1 MSGYFELRSEIDSV
15 ISRII
20 SIQNTDIPRRINE
33 NTGDVIPTMG
43 QTGNWEHNIK
53 PRTNEFIAEFQ
64 RISNLIAFDK
74 LDLILHYLLE
84 LEELSKNALQLLAY
98 STAENYELTNAA
110 IDKVIKHLNTP
121 LDLDSLDLKYSD
133 KVNLTDI
140 KYVYDQVKNHIPFDE
155 QGEIF
160 TFIQSTSDKEK
171 LKFISMRLLDLF
183 ELCKRPITLDQSNR
197 IKQITKQIEDAA
209 NISNSVTQVQEIA
222 QQFKENVSKLA
233 SDSLLRLYDTE
244 ANKLEKQIYRLNF
257 WIICCITIV
266 ILTMCLKLVFIII
279 LSDFFKDVWNFSSFV
294 LLIFSFSALITYL
307 IKDRNRLI
315 KLHNHYNLNS
325 LELAALPSYMGE
337 LDKAQRKELYISLA
351 PNYFRGIY
359 PEASDKEEPHKNEL
373 ESVTKTINDIQ
384 KILQETKNLSKN

>member
-15 ISRII
+15 ISSII
-20 SIQNTDIPRRINE
+20 SIQNTEIPRRINE
-33 NTGDVIPTMG
+33 NTGDVFPTMG
-43 QTGNWEHNIK
+43 QTGDWEHNIK
-53 PRTNEFIAEFQ
+53 RKTNEFIAEFQ

-74 LDLILHYLLE
+74 LALVLHYLLE
-84 LEELSKNALQLLAY
+84 LEELSKNALQLLAH

-110 IDKVIKHLNTP
+110 IDKVNKHLDTP

-133 KVNLTDI
+133 KVNLSDI
-140 KYVYDQVKNHIPFDE
+140 KYVYDQIKNHIPFDE

-160 TFIQSTSDKEK
+160 TYIQSTSDQEK

-197 IKQITKQIEDAA
+197 IKQITKQIENAA

-266 ILTMCLKLVFIII
+266 ILTMCLKLIFIII

-337 LDKAQRKELYISLA
+337 LDKTQRKELYISLA

-359 PEASDKEEPHKNEL
+359 PETGKTEDPQKNEL
-373 ESVTKTINDIQ
+373 ESITKTINDIQ
-384 KILQETKNLSKN
+384 KILQETKNLK